1 MRIKLDENIP
11 ASLAQ
16 SLAALGHTVDTV
28 RDEGLTGRPDSD
40 IWAAAQTRKALFITQ
55 DMDFSDMRPYEP
67 GSHAGLLLVR
77 LHNPGRFAV
86 RSRLESIFR
95 TENVEGW
102 KGCFVV
108 VTERKIRIRR
118 PPPRPQ

>member
-11 ASLAQ
+11 ASLAP

-28 RDEGLTGRPDSD
+28 PDEGLTGRPDPEV
-40 IWAAAQTRKALFITQ
+40 WAAAQARKAMFVTQ

-67 GSHAGLLLVR
+67 GRHAGILLLR
-77 LHNPGRFAV
+77 LHNPGRSAV
-86 RSRLESIFR
+86 KSRLESVFR
-95 TENVEGW
+95 TEKVEAW

-118 PPPRPQ
+118 PPPRPL